1 MPSLHASDVLNGV
14 VVLDLTRARAG
25 PAATRQLGD
34 WGADVIRVEIP
45 EGSQESDV
53 LSGSRDG
60 GDFQNLHRNKRSLAL
75 DLKTADGLA
84 IFKKLAAKA
93 DVIVENFRPA
103 VKYKLGIDQ
112 DTMLALNPLLVY
124 ASISGF
130 GEAGPY
136 KDRPGVDQIV
146 QGMSGLMSVT
156 GEGGRGPMRAGIA
169 VGDLSAGMFCSFGI
183 LLALLS
189 RAKTGQGQ
197 WVNTSLLQSL
207 IFMLDFQA
215 ARWLVEKDVPTQ
227 AGNDHPTAIPM
238 GVFHA
243 SDGPINI
250 AASGQRLWSRFCEA
264 VGATHLMEDE
274 RFKTAASRSR
284 NRAALNA
291 LIGDIIKTDS
301 GTAWVERLNQKGIP
315 AGPIYR
321 LDEVFADPQV
331 QSLGVVGSVPTS
343 FGRQIDLL
351 SQPIQMSKTPSRLVR
366 GAPASGEHS
375 AEILAELGYSA
386 SDIEAFKIQKVVS

>member
-1 MPSLHASDVLNGV
+1 MSPTHASEVLEGLV
-14 VVLDLTRARAG
+14 VIDLTRARAG
-25 PAATRQLGD
+25 PAATRQLAD
-34 WGADVIRVEIP
+34 WGADVIRIEIP

-75 DLKTADGLA
+75 DLKTAKGLA
-84 IFKKLAAKA
+84 IFRRVAAKA
-93 DVIVENFRPA
+93 DVVVENFRPA
-103 VKYKLGIDQ
+103 VKYRLGIDQ
-112 DTMLALNPLLVY
+112 ETILKLNPRIIY

-130 GEAGPY
+130 GEIGPY

-156 GEGGRGPMRAGIA
+156 GEIGRGPMRAGIA
-169 VGDLSAGMFCSFGI
+169 VGDLSAGVFCAMGV

-197 WVNTSLLQSL
+197 WINTSLLQSL

-215 ARWLVEKDVPTQ
+215 ARWLVQNEVPAQ

-238 GVFHA
+238 GVFYA

-250 AASGQRLWSRFCEA
+250 AASGQRLWTRFCEA
-264 VGATHLMEDE
+264 VGALHLMNDE
-274 RFKTAASRSR
+274 RFKTSAARSA
-284 NRAALNA
+284 NRVALNA
-291 LIGDIIKTDS
+291 LIGDIIKTDT
-301 GTAWVERLNQKGIP
+301 GAAWVERLNQKGIP

-321 LDEVFADPQV
+321 LDQVFSDPQV
-331 QSLGVVGSVPTS
+331 QALGIAGAVPTAS
-343 FGRQIDLL
+343 GRQINLL
-351 SQPIQMSKTPSRLVR
+351 NQPINMSKTPSRLVR
-366 GAPASGEHS
+366 GAPTSGEHG
-375 AEILAELGYSA
+375 AEILAEFGYSA
-386 SDIEAFKIQKVVS
+386 SEIEAFKKQKIIS

>member
-1 MPSLHASDVLNGV
+1 MPALQTSKVLEGLT
-14 VVLDLTRARAG
+14 VLDLTRARAG
-25 PAATRQLGD
+25 PAATRQLAD
-34 WGADVIRVEIP
+34 WGADVIRIEIP

-75 DLKTADGLA
+75 DLKMPEGLA
-84 IFKKLAAKA
+84 IFKRLAAKA
-93 DVIVENFRPA
+93 DVIVENFRPS
-103 VKYKLGIDQ
+103 VKYRLGIDQ
-112 DTMLALNPLLVY
+112 DTILGLNPRMIY

-130 GEAGPY
+130 GEVGPY

-156 GEGGRGPMRAGIA
+156 GENGRGPMRAGIA
-169 VGDLSAGMFCSFGI
+169 VGDLSAGIFCSMGV
-183 LLALLS
+183 LLALMS

-215 ARWLVEKDVPTQ
+215 ARWLVQNEVPAQ

-238 GVFHA
+238 GVFYA

-264 VGATHLMEDE
+264 VGATHLMSDE
-274 RFKTAASRSR
+274 RFKTAASRST
-284 NRAALNA
+284 NRSALNA
-291 LIGDIIKTDS
+291 LIGDIIKTDT
-301 GTAWVERLNQKGIP
+301 GAAWVERLNAQGIP

-321 LDEVFADPQV
+321 LDQVFSDPQV
-331 QSLGVVGSVPTS
+331 QSLAVAEEVPTS
-343 FGRQIDLL
+343 SGRRINLL
-351 SQPIQMSKTPSRLVR
+351 TQPIKMSKTPSRLVR
-366 GAPASGEHS
+366 GAPTSGEQG
-375 AEILAELGYSA
+375 AEILLEFGYSA
-386 SDIEAFKIQKVVS
+386 SEIEAFKKQKVVS